1 MLKLFYFASALPKVL
16 IAALKYKKGSR
27 NDMKENLNFKQ
38 SRLNYIN
45 NQKQKQQ
52 KKEHLRLFSVEVD
65 IVVKIDDETYVLSII
80 KIYSYFSFLFSVVP
94 KKVELLKILKVM

>member
-1 MLKLFYFASALPKVL
+1 
-16 IAALKYKKGSR
+16 
-27 NDMKENLNFKQ
+27 MKENLNFKQ

-52 KKEHLRLFSVEVD
+52 KKEHLRLVSVEVD